1 MARHSSSDS
10 LIPVERIESKIYQI
24 RDKKVMLDH
33 DLSSLYEVPT
43 KALKQAVKRNI
54 DRFPDDFMFVLT
66 KKETQNWRSQ
76 IVTSNSRFK
85 MGLRYSPFAFT
96 EQGVAMLS
104 SVLNSR
110 TAIQVNIQ
118 IIRTF
123 VRMKEVVLSHKDLW
137 IKIEQIEKKYDAQF
151 QVVFK
156 AIKLLLD
163 KSKGG
168 PEKRF

>member
-1 MARHSSSDS
+1 
-10 LIPVERIESKIYQI
+10 
-24 RDKKVMLDH
+24 
-33 DLSSLYEVPT
+33 
-43 KALKQAVKRNI
+43 
-54 DRFPDDFMFVLT
+54 
-66 KKETQNWRSQ
+66 
-76 IVTSNSRFK
+76 

-156 AIKLLLD
+156 AIRLLLD